1 MGRPE
6 ADQEVPVLLP
16 ADHDPRWLPDP
27 IPASYYARGEV
38 APWSRWAAVAR
49 GWPARRTLAIVA
61 VALAGV
67 VVVGAAVRLAQRQ
80 PAAAA
85 QRIALAPASPAAT
98 SPPVQPTPFV
108 AAPTATPTATPSPTP
123 TPRSTPT
130 PSATTVTIL
139 NPRLQARRGRSVTLL
154 ALTAPRTACEI
165 AVGYSPA
172 PQLAPATANGAGAV
186 SWTWRV
192 SDQVRP
198 GIYPIQVSCGGGAAG
213 ATITVS

>member
-1 MGRPE
+1 
-6 ADQEVPVLLP
+6 V
-16 ADHDPRWLPDP
+16 
-27 IPASYYARGEV
+27 
-38 APWSRWAAVAR
+38 R
-49 GWPARRTLAIVA
+49 GWPARRAFAIGA

-67 VVVGAAVRLAQRQ
+67 ALAGATVRLVERQ

-98 SPPVQPTPFV
+98 SPPVQATPFV

-123 TPRSTPT
+123 RTTPT
-130 PSATTVTIL
+130 PSTAPATIV
-139 NPRLQARRGRSVTLL
+139 NPRLQARRGRSVTLV
-154 ALTAPRTACEI
+154 ALTAPRTTCEI